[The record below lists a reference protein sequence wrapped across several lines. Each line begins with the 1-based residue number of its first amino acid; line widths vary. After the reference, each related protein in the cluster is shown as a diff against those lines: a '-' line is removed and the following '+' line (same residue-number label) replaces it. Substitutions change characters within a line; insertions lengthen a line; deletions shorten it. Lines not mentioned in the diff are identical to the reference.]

1 MIMFRT
7 IEETIARMQLAGGND
22 GLRAN
27 RMRAA
32 LIRGDQLV
40 IEQICWDDASR
51 CHACDQEPHYREL
64 LAMAEL
70 CMQSIGS

>member
-1 MIMFRT
+1 MIMFKT
-7 IEETIARMQLAGGND
+7 IENTIARMQLAGGND

-32 LIRGDQLV
+32 LISGDREL
-40 IEQICWDDASR
+40 IEQISWDDSR
-51 CHACDQEPHYREL
+51 RCFACDQELHYREL